1 MFFPFYKII
10 WKCHIFK
17 SEIFMQDYSNLNL
30 TESAMEL
37 LTNMEVADARTKGK
51 QVCVGFRL
59 GTQIAEM

>member
-1 MFFPFYKII
+1 
-10 WKCHIFK
+10 
-17 SEIFMQDYSNLNL
+17 MQDYSNLNL

-51 QVCVGFRL
+51 QVCVGFEL